1 VSEPLVAVGRVGKP
15 HGLDGSFVVE
25 RGSEDA
31 SRYGVGATL
40 IVDGEPAEVISSRRV
55 GGGRFAIRLD
65 RQVPRGAEL
74 AVRRRDLPPPDE
86 GAYYVAD
93 LIGLAVH
100 EAGGRQL
107 GVVTDVLERPGN
119 DALELDTG
127 LLLPMIDDC
136 VLEIDQAA
144 ATILVAPGFGGD
156 G

>member
-1 VSEPLVAVGRVGKP
+1 VSEPLVPVGRVGKP

-25 RGSEDA
+25 RGSEDPG
-31 SRYGVGATL
+31 RYAVGATL
-40 IVDGEPAEVISSRRV
+40 IVDGRPTTVTSSRRV

-65 RQVPRGAEL
+65 RSVPRGTEL

-93 LIGLAVH
+93 LIGLTVL
-100 EAGGRQL
+100 EAEGVRL

-127 LLLPMIDDC
+127 ILLPMIDDC
-136 VLEIDQAA
+136 VLEIDQES
-144 ATILVAPGFGGD
+144 ATIVVAPGFGSD